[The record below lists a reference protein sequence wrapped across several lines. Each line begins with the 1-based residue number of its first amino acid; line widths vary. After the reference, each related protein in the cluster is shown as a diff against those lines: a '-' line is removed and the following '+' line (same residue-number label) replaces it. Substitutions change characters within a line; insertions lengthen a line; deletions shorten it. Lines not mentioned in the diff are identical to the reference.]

1 MALLTIGARMRA
13 ARRFQTSAATWCV
26 VCGVLL
32 LGGRDGSAQMA
43 PTKEFQI
50 KSVFLFN
57 FAQFVEWPP
66 EAFSGPQSPILIGV
80 LGEDPFGRALDEVV
94 TGEAILRRQ
103 LIVERFHRVEDIK
116 TCHILFISPS
126 EAEKYEQIFAAL
138 RGRSILTVGDTEGFA
153 ARGGMIRFRTD
164 HNRIRLG
171 VNVEAAQAAGL
182 TISSKLLRAAEIV
195 APPKK

>member
-32 LGGRDGSAQMA
+32 LGGRDGSAQIA

-153 ARGGMIRFRTD
+153 TRGGMIRFRTD

-195 APPKK
+195 APVKK